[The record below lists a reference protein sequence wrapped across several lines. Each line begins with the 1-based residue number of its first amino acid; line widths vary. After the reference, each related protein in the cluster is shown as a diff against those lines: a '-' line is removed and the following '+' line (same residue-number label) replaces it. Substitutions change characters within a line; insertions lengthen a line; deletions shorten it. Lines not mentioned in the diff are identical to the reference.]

1 MSTPS
6 IDRLE
11 IEVGEFPVDGALI
24 DHNGTHVLFLRPQ
37 TFSSAVRHVRHVLPH
52 ITLEAAES
60 LVRQQCPEFK
70 DFDEM
75 LGLNAPP
82 AASVERPAD
91 PPVKEDAEASRR
103 KRTRRMVLVAAL
115 LPALAA
121 SFAVGR
127 YTNTSDTTPAETK
140 ASTTPDTAAAEGD
153 QAPFADSK
161 FEFFAGSSKIDCDP
175 ISTLE
180 AECTDSDGV
189 VMATKA
195 ATGPDSTIFTFSYGS
210 ERIGLRI
217 FYDAD
222 YAATWARQDGSRELY
237 PNMKVHGR
245 YVLWGTDP
253 ARIKDYSNLLV
264 AADRRPGPQPMGGVS
279 PLPPRLAALTL
290 GTLGLNDHEVSRIIA
305 QPVVATDA
313 PEMVAARLV
322 LGLDPA
328 PPTIGHVGDDIVAL
342 AAGIEPKPPAVPATE
357 PSPATEADAGT
368 GASPAP
374 EGGGATPTTPAQ
386 PPATTKPSTEPTT
399 PPVTTPTTPPATTP
413 TTPPATAKP
422 PVTTKPS
429 TEPITPP
436 VTTPTA
442 PPATTEPEV
451 PTQPEQPAPDA
462 PAEETPVPPAEETP
476 AEEPPAPPVE
486 ETPARPET
494 PAAPPAGT
502 PGESADAGPPDGRD
516 DLLILNSAWT
526 VAA

>member
-52 ITLEAAES
+52 ITLEAAET

-70 DFDEM
+70 DFDEL
-75 LGLNAPP
+75 LGLNAAP
-82 AASVERPAD
+82 APSVERPAD
-91 PPVKEDAEASRR
+91 PPVKEDTEASRR

-121 SFAVGR
+121 SFAAGR
-127 YTNTSDTTPAETK
+127 FTNTSDTTPAETK
-140 ASTTPDTAAAEGD
+140 ASTTPDTAAAD
-153 QAPFADSK
+153 VDRAPFADSK
-161 FEFFAGSSKIDCDP
+161 FEFFAGSSQIDCDP

-217 FYDAD
+217 FYDAN

-253 ARIKDYSNLLV
+253 GRIKDYSDLLV
-264 AADRRPGPQPMGGVS
+264 AADWRPGPQPMGGES

-290 GTLGLNDHEVSRIIA
+290 GTLGLDNREVSQIMA

-322 LGLDPA
+322 LGLDAA
-328 PPTIGHVGDDIVAL
+328 PPTIGHLGDDIVAL
-342 AAGIEPKPPAVPATE
+342 AAGIEPKPPAVPVTR
-357 PSPATEADAGT
+357 PRPDADAGT
-368 GASPAP
+368 GTS
-374 EGGGATPTTPAQ
+374 PTTPDGGSTTPTPPPATPKPSTEPTTPPVTTTPTPPTP

-399 PPVTTPTTPPATTP
+399 PSAGTPTTPP
-413 TTPPATAKP
+413 
-422 PVTTKPS
+422 V
-429 TEPITPP
+429 
-436 VTTPTA
+436 
-442 PPATTEPEV
+442 TTEPEA
-451 PTQPEQPAPDA
+451 PTQPEQPAPETPPEEPPGP
-462 PAEETPVPPAEETP
+462 PAEETPVEELPTPPAEQ
-476 AEEPPAPPVE
+476 V
-486 ETPARPET
+486 PARPET

-502 PGESADAGPPDGRD
+502 PGESAQAGPPEGRD